1 MVNNEKYI
9 LKNTSRPTHITQ
21 KIFDKNFAA
30 IHEIKSILTLT
41 KRIYV
46 GFTVLELSKWLMY
59 DFHYNFIK
67 KRFDAELLFTDTDSL
82 TYQMKSEDV
91 NEKFLSTNTC
101 LTFVTIQK
109 IQTFLIRLIKR
120 LLVK

>member
-1 MVNNEKYI
+1 MVNNEKDI
-9 LKNTSRPTHITQ
+9 LKNTSRPTHITH
-21 KIFDKNFAA
+21 KTFDKNFAA

-41 KRIYV
+41 KPIYV
-46 GFTVLELSKWLMY
+46 GFTVLELSRWLMY
-59 DFHYNFIK
+59 DFHYNFTK